1 MASCLQNGAINV
13 VKSRQSLN
21 SSANILEIAE
31 TEVGLN
37 DISITQ
43 LVD

>member
-13 VKSRQSLN
+13 VKSQSLN